1 MALLN
6 CNSLLIEPMVH
17 QDTANS
23 NTVYAYFETVLP
35 KLKQGSVVIMDNARF
50 HKSPQLQE
58 LFDIYECELM
68 FLPPYSPDLNP
79 IENMWGTIK
88 EHLRSYYDYAISL
101 FDNLCN
107 SINLYSL

>member
-6 CNSLLIEPMVH
+6 SNSLLVEPMVY

-23 NTVYAYFETVLP
+23 NTVYVYFETILP

-50 HKSPQLQE
+50 HKSKELKE
-58 LFDIYECELM
+58 LFVKYECELL

-79 IENMWGTIK
+79 IENMWGIIK
-88 EHLRSYYDYAISL
+88 EHLRSYYDYSISL

-107 SINLYSL
+107 SLNLYSL